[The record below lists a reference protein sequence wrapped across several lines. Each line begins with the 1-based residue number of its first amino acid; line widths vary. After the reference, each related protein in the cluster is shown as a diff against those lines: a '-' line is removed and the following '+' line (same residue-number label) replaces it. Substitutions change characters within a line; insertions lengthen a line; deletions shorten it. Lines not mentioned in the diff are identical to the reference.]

1 MTTKAR
7 GRPFSISLSGPK
19 AREATGSVCAR
30 LGTPSAKTSFC
41 PMSGDGR
48 SLWYCG
54 ELVRALEPD
63 GAAGGPRETDRRIFI
78 PSGHLAL
85 TTGTF
90 ADSQ

>member
-1 MTTKAR
+1 
-7 GRPFSISLSGPK
+7 
-19 AREATGSVCAR
+19 
-30 LGTPSAKTSFC
+30 
-41 PMSGDGR
+41 MSGDGR
-48 SLWYCG
+48 SLWYYG